1 MRYTEKINKKNS
13 VSKLEKILI
22 DKNYHWMMF
31 RGEDISNP
39 LLLFW
44 RTWKCTNWMGS
55 RISKKTGKRIYS
67 S

>member
-39 LLLFW
+39 LLLFLHGGPG
-44 RTWKCTNWMGS
+44 NA
-55 RISKKTGKRIYS
+55 
-67 S
+67 